1 MKKLLFS
8 ISLLVVF
15 VFMSCEKN
23 TKQEDNLANA
33 KQSTDQFVCVGIINQ
48 NGIPVVNF
56 GIPEHSVLN
65 NWEANI
71 LRDLNTVVA
80 LTSVSIQYNND
91 VQEFNDIKALPGMSH
106 LVYAD
111 YEAYAIESRTADGS
125 FKTAYEA
132 HEENGNIY
140 VRVTGPKTTVT
151 CAGCMAGCHPKQL
164 GSAYICYPQCPAGTS
179 ECIKTETVVIGE
191 KLDVFGTN
199 YISL

>member
-1 MKKLLFS
+1 MKKLLLS
-8 ISLLVVF
+8 ITLLVAF
-15 VFMSCEKN
+15 IFTSCEKKN
-23 TKQEDNLANA
+23 KQENNLANA
-33 KQSTDQFVCVGIINQ
+33 KQSTDQFVRVGIINQ

-56 GIPEHSVLN
+56 GIPEHNVLN

-71 LRDLNTVVA
+71 LRDLNTVVE
-80 LTSVSIQYNND
+80 LTSVTIQHNND
-91 VQEFNDIKALPGMSH
+91 VQEFNDITALPGMSH

-111 YEAYAIESRTADGS
+111 YEGYVIEARTADGS

-151 CAGCMAGCHPKQL
+151 CAGCMVGCHPKQL
-164 GSAYICYPQCPAGTS
+164 GSAYICFPQCPAGTS
-179 ECIKTETVVIGE
+179 ECIKTEAVVIGG

-199 YISL
+199 YVAL